1 MASTPSGKPSTRIHV
16 VSDVHGNARDLARA
30 GEGADAL
37 ICLGDLVLF
46 LDYADHSRG
55 IFPDLFGVENAHRI
69 VASHNVVAPAPY
81 EEQQSCASSAFRLC
95 TRSLRTAI

>member
-1 MASTPSGKPSTRIHV
+1 MASTPGGNRRTRVHV

-46 LDYADHSRG
+46 LDYADRG
-55 IFPDLFGVENAHRI
+55 A
-69 VASHNVVAPAPY
+69 
-81 EEQQSCASSAFRLC
+81 QFRDWVKRLGE
-95 TRSLRTAI
+95 S